1 MLVHFNTMVKDEEDL
16 LQVVLPFWVKY
27 PVDKFVFFNDS
38 SSDSTVDVIKKH
50 IPVDRLHIIDSDR
63 NTFSE
68 SHNRSAMLEY
78 SRKVGADY
86 VLTIDCDEL
95 LSANFEGMFQD
106 ILQNYETTNFLLYWY
121 NVVEGSVNKLRQDP
135 SYASNYRS
143 FILPMKHTGHFDLTQ
158 WKYHTPRTPQI
169 HLPAAVTHDIGVI
182 HLQAINT
189 EFYALKQL
197 WYKHY
202 EFINYNHS
210 VEFINDRYDPVV
222 NSLQFNTVATPEDI
236 VAGIEIDPSIFN
248 TILEK
253 KGYRQYILDNYNEQL
268 VTFGKEYL

>member
-1 MLVHFNTMVKDEEDL
+1 MVIHFNTMVKDEEDL

-27 PVDKFVFFNDS
+27 PVDKFVFFNDN
-38 SSDSTVDVIKKH
+38 STDNTVQIIKKY
-50 IPVDRLHIIDSDR
+50 VTADRLHIINSDR
-63 NTFSE
+63 STFSE

-78 SRKVGADY
+78 SRNEKADY

-95 LSANFEGMFQD
+95 LSANFQESFHD
-106 ILQNYETTNFLLYWY
+106 ILENYETTNFLLYWY
-121 NVVEGSVNKLRQDP
+121 NVVEGSVNNLRQDP
-135 SYASNYRS
+135 SYTNNYRS
-143 FILPMKHTGHFDLTQ
+143 FVLPMKHTGYFDLSQ
-158 WKYHTPRTPQI
+158 WKYHTPRTPAVR
-169 HLPAAVTHDIGVI
+169 LPVAVTHDIGVI

-210 VEFINDRYDPVV
+210 VEFINDRYDPVI
-222 NSLQFNTVATPEDI
+222 NNLQFNTVATPEDI
-236 VAGIEIDPSIFN
+236 VAGIEINPSIFN

-253 KGYRQYILDNYNEQL
+253 KNYRKYILDNYNKQL